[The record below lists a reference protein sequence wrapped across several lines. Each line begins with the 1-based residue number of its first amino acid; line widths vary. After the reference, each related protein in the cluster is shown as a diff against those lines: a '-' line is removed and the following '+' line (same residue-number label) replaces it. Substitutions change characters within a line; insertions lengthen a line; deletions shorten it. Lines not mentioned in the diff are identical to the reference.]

1 VARDHADRPARIG
14 DIRSLSVSSADWYD
28 PQTGRFLSQDPI
40 GLAGG
45 VNLYAYA
52 GNNPASYSDPF
63 GLDTVQTDPQTQA
76 KLNAECARSS
86 DFCASYKRLEADP
99 TIWTLQV
106 VGSGTPLP
114 GNSLSGNTTVNRL
127 TVDLSAFGGVGQ
139 LQVVTGGTIQIKP
152 SDFAQNSRQEGGLK
166 FTFGTVVA
174 HEFGHALGN
183 IAAAKARP
191 TSATGKFLVCLEP
204 CAKVYENRYRAQT
217 NLGYRP

>member
-1 VARDHADRPARIG
+1 MRNR
-14 DIRSLSVSSADWYD
+14 WYD

-52 GNNPASYSDPF
+52 GNNPTSYSDPF

-183 IAAAKARP
+183 IAAAKACRLRP
-191 TSATGKFLVCLEP
+191 PGSSWFVANLAQRSTRIDIEIRRIWATGRDGIV
-204 CAKVYENRYRAQT
+204 
-217 NLGYRP
+217 